1 MVSKTNIDIDDL
13 IIISAPSGGGKNTLI
28 NMLLEN
34 HSQFSHSISTT
45 TRHPRSREQNG
56 VHYYFVNKSE
66 FEDLIVLD
74 AFIEYEVV
82 LKNYYGTTKHEIERL
97 QKANKRP
104 ILDLDVKGA
113 LYLKSKYPNITAIFI
128 MPPSID
134 ILRKR
139 LMNRATEN
147 VDEISS
153 RLKLAEEELKHR
165 DEFDQLVVNDD
176 LETSYEQLQSLLV
189 R

>member
-1 MVSKTNIDIDDL
+1 MASKMNIDIDDL
-13 IIISAPSGGGKNTLI
+13 IIISAPSGSGKNTLI

-66 FEDLIVLD
+66 FEDLIALD

-97 QKANKRP
+97 QKENKRP

-113 LYLKSKYPNITAIFI
+113 LYLKAKYPHITAIFI

-139 LMNRATEN
+139 LTNRATEN
-147 VDEISS
+147 VDEINS

-165 DEFDQLVVNDD
+165 NEFDQLVVNDD